1 MITRHNCLSCGADLD
16 PTSNEGL
23 CPACMLRSV
32 LTPIPDPDVGVT
44 APTLPRQFGNYEL
57 LEEVARG
64 GMGIVYRARQRTLN
78 RTVALKVL
86 LLGANSSETL
96 LARFQMEAEAAAS
109 LQHPHI
115 VAIHEFGEFDDQPYY
130 TMDFVAGRDLSQVC
144 EGRPLEPRRAATY
157 LRTIAETVQFA
168 HGRGVL
174 HRDIKPSN
182 VLIDDDDRPRIT
194 DFGLAKRLGSES
206 QMTVSGQMVG
216 SPNYIPPEQA
226 LGQEKEIDARTDVY
240 ALGGL
245 LYHLMTGRPPFL
257 AGTIPET
264 LRLVVDLADNLLVA
278 TLIDPRPVIAIAL
291 APDGRRLASTG
302 FDGIL
307 KIWKVDDGTLE
318 RAVKISFDPVWAMAF
333 SGDGRWF
340 ACGGNDRALMIW
352 DTAS

>member
-32 LTPIPDPDVGVT
+32 LTPIPDPDVGVA
-44 APTLPRQFGNYEL
+44 APALPRQFGNYEL

-182 VLIDDDDRPRIT
+182 VLIDDDDRSRIT

-226 LGQEKEIDARTDVY
+226 LGQEKEIDA
-240 ALGGL
+240 
-245 LYHLMTGRPPFL
+245 
-257 AGTIPET
+257 
-264 LRLVVDLADNLLVA
+264 
-278 TLIDPRPVIAIAL
+278 
-291 APDGRRLASTG
+291 
-302 FDGIL
+302 
-307 KIWKVDDGTLE
+307 
-318 RAVKISFDPVWAMAF
+318 
-333 SGDGRWF
+333 
-340 ACGGNDRALMIW
+340 
-352 DTAS
+352 